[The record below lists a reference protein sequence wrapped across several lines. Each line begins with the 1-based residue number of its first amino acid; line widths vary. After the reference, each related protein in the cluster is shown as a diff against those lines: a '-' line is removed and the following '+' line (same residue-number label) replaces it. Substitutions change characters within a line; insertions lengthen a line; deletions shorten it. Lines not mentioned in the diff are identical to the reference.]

1 MTFMST
7 PFMILYTDVGYSGL
21 HNKLFCIFFYSDEHI
36 QDQIYVINLEDP
48 YVERSKS
55 WKDTEL
61 FQAEK
66 TLFLNEVIDMTT
78 SLKSIYNLSLY
89 ISGYFGKT

>member
-7 PFMILYTDVGYSGL
+7 PFVILQIDVGYSGL
-21 HNKLFCIFFYSDEHI
+21 HNKLFSVFFYTDEHT
-36 QDQIYVINLEDP
+36 QDQIYVINLEDL
-48 YVERSKS
+48 YIERSES

-66 TLFLNEVIDMTT
+66 TLFLNEVTDITT
-78 SLKSIYNLSLY
+78 SLKSIYIFVFIYLRIL
-89 ISGYFGKT
+89 